1 MEQKQIDMA
10 EIKKLHH
17 GQSYIVPKSDYGI
30 AEVWMINYVYFL
42 FSIPEFGG
50 QPTFEKVFKK
60 GAEDEMIQL
69 IYSWS

>member
-1 MEQKQIDMA
+1 MGQREIDKA
-10 EIKKLHH
+10 EIEKLHH
-17 GQSYIVPKSDYGI
+17 GQSYIVPESDYSR

-50 QPTFEKVFKK
+50 QPTFEKAFRK

-69 IYSWS
+69 IYSWN